1 MDAEETRSFG
11 VPRDASTAAVTLS
24 RRSSSST
31 AAPDAPSPPAAP
43 PEPPKPNK
51 IKLHFKA
58 VGNAPIM
65 RKMKFHISGDEP
77 FRSVHRF
84 LRDRRGAGVR
94 ARRRPRAA
102 DERPPRA
109 RRLQL
114 SSDKQLFLYCDSAFT
129 PSPVEPLDHLFRCFG
144 AGGELVVNYATTGAY
159 G

>member
-1 MDAEETRSFG
+1 MDAEET
-11 VPRDASTAAVTLS
+11 
-24 RRSSSST
+24 SSSST
-31 AAPDAPSPPAAP
+31 AAPDAPSPPPPP

-84 LRDRRGAGVR
+84 LRDR
-94 ARRRPRAA
+94 
-102 DERPPRA
+102 
-109 RRLQL
+109 LQL
-114 SSDKQLFLYCDSAFT
+114 SSDRQLFLYCDSAFT

>member
-31 AAPDAPSPPAAP
+31 AAPDAPSPPPPP
-43 PEPPKPNK
+43 PEPPKPSK

-84 LRDRRGAGVR
+84 LRDRRGAG
-94 ARRRPRAA
+94 AAPAA
-102 DERPPRA
+102 DDRRA

-114 SSDKQLFLYCDSAFT
+114 SSDRQLFLYCDSAFT

>member
-1 MDAEETRSFG
+1 
-11 VPRDASTAAVTLS
+11 
-24 RRSSSST
+24 
-31 AAPDAPSPPAAP
+31 
-43 PEPPKPNK
+43 PPKPSK

-84 LRDRRGAGVR
+84 LRDRRGAG
-94 ARRRPRAA
+94 
-102 DERPPRA
+102 
-109 RRLQL
+109 
-114 SSDKQLFLYCDSAFT
+114 LFLYCDSAFT